1 VAVKG
6 KILVVDDDRLVLAM
20 LRHGLCQAG
29 YEVIDADNG
38 SEAILLA
45 REQRPD
51 LALLDIRMEGMT
63 GFEVAEALRITGRV
77 PFMFLSAFSDDATRD
92 RVRALGALDHLVK
105 PVDMQ
110 RILPAVEQAF
120 ARLRTAAQPANEP
133 SLTRDDPLAAVVAI
147 AVGIV
152 MHRFSLP
159 RALAL
164 ERLRKLA
171 AGQGHTLEAECERVV
186 AATELLAAPG
196 SL

>member
-1 VAVKG
+1 
-6 KILVVDDDRLVLAM
+6 M
-20 LRHGLCQAG
+20 PT
-29 YEVIDADNG
+29 
-38 SEAILLA
+38 AI
-45 REQRPD
+45 
-51 LALLDIRMEGMT
+51 
-63 GFEVAEALRITGRV
+63 
-77 PFMFLSAFSDDATRD
+77 AT
-92 RVRALGALDHLVK
+92 
-105 PVDMQ
+105 
-110 RILPAVEQAF
+110 
-120 ARLRTAAQPANEP
+120 TAANEP
-133 SLTRDDPLAAVVAI
+133 SVTRDDPLAAVVAI

>member
-1 VAVKG
+1 MTVKG

-20 LRHGLCQAG
+20 LRHGLSEAG
-29 YEVIDADNG
+29 YEVLDADNG

-51 LALLDIRMEGMT
+51 LALLDIRMEGLS
-63 GFEVAEALRITGRV
+63 GFDVAEGLRTSGRV
-77 PFMFLSAFSDDATRD
+77 PFMFLSAFSDEATRE

-120 ARLRTAAQPANEP
+120 ARLRGAAPPAAAPATE
-133 SLTRDDPLAAVVAI
+133 RADPLAAVVPL

-159 RALAL
+159 RAQAL
-164 ERLRKLA
+164 ERLRRLA
-171 AGQGHTLEAECERVV
+171 DAQGHSLEAECERMV

-196 SL
+196 AL

>member
-20 LRHGLCQAG
+20 LRHGLSQAG

-77 PFMFLSAFSDDATRD
+77 PFMFLSAFSDDATRE

-120 ARLRTAAQPANEP
+120 ARLRTAQPANEP
-133 SLTRDDPLAAVVAI
+133 SVARDDPLSSVVAI

-159 RALAL
+159 RAQAL
-164 ERLRKLA
+164 DRLRRLA
-171 AGQGHTLEAECERVV
+171 ASQGHTLQAECERVV